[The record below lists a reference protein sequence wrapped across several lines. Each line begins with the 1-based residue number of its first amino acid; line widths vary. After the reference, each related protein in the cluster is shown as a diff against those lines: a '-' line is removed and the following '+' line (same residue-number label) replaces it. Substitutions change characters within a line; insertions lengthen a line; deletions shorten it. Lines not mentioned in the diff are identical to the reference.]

1 MAKRK
6 KYRSVYKY
14 LFSLEESPK
23 TKKLHKK
30 KKTKSI
36 NKTIDK
42 KEINKSR
49 PKKRITNTGN
59 IINLKELRN
68 LSESEENKEQK
79 NYQENHKEKEKD
91 KDKETINSSLEFSDL
106 DEENKKVD
114 NIMNKYYKNYP
125 KKNNEK

>member
-6 KYRSVYKY
+6 KYRSVYDN
-14 LFSLEESPK
+14 LFSLEELPK

-42 KEINKSR
+42 KDLNKSR

-59 IINLKELRN
+59 IINLN
-68 LSESEENKEQK
+68 LYLNKMKLITKIQWKKFTQNMMK
-79 NYQENHKEKEKD
+79 N
-91 KDKETINSSLEFSDL
+91 
-106 DEENKKVD
+106 
-114 NIMNKYYKNYP
+114 
-125 KKNNEK
+125 